1 MTYKVGTD
9 VDAGSSTGLQL
20 SFWEGT
26 RLRGAFELKNSSCTW
41 TQAGNTDLVKIC
53 AAWMPT
59 VTSVIVKAKSDDG
72 VEIEFMNIN
81 IGAKSA
87 YKEKFWLDNPNTDT
101 YPSGYSAHVQVAFF
115 M

>member
-9 VDAGSSTGLQL
+9 SGAKSDTGLQL
-20 SFWEGT
+20 IFLEGT
-26 RLRGAFELKNSSCTW
+26 RLRGVFELKNSSCDW
-41 TQAGNTDLVKIC
+41 TEAENTDLVKIC
-53 AAWMPT
+53 AAWMST

-101 YPSGYSAHVQVAFF
+101 YPGGYSAHVQVSFF